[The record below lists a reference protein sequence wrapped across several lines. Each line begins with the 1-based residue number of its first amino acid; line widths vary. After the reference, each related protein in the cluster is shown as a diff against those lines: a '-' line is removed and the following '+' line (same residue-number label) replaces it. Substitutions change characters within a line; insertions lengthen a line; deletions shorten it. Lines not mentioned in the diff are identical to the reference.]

1 MRTAQWSLF
10 QFLNVSNGV
19 PQGSLLGPT
28 LFTIYVNGGN
38 QDASVHFYADDTI
51 FIFELV
57 FKQEQAFDSIQS
69 QSQSA

>member
-1 MRTAQWSLF
+1 MHLSIFMQMIQL
-10 QFLNVSNGV
+10 
-19 PQGSLLGPT
+19 
-28 LFTIYVNGGN
+28 
-38 QDASVHFYADDTI
+38 

>member
-51 FIFELV
+51 IYFRVGF
-57 FKQEQAFDSIQS
+57 
-69 QSQSA
+69 